1 MQTVISVC
9 RARSAAEREA
19 RSQKPS
25 PSAGKAPGRSESIA
39 RTQKGGLK
47 NAAFLRGADPH
58 PIRASWKNG
67 RVMRPFFVASYSSS
81 FVTDVGSSLERK
93 R

>member
-9 RARSAAEREA
+9 RARSAAERET
-19 RSQKPS
+19 RIQKP
-25 PSAGKAPGRSESIA
+25 APGRSEGIA
-39 RTQKGGLK
+39 RTQKGDLK
-47 NAAFLRGADPH
+47 NAAFLRAGGKFLPV
-58 PIRASWKNG
+58 RASWKNG
-67 RVMRPFFVASYSSS
+67 RVMRPFSLASYSSS

>member
-9 RARSAAEREA
+9 RARSAAERET
-19 RSQKPS
+19 RIQKP
-25 PSAGKAPGRSESIA
+25 APGRSEGIA

-47 NAAFLRGADPH
+47 NAAFLRGADPL
-58 PIRASWKNG
+58 PICTSRKNG